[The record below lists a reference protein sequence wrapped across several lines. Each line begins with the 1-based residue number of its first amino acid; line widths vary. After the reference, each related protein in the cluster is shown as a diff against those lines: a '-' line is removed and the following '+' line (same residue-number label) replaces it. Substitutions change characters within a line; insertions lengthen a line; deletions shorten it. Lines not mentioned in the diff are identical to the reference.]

1 MSKMT
6 DSEVKAATSDST
18 VGKMIFESI
27 LEDGVFRFDCSTN
40 DRDAAYPSLS
50 FKNTNNRDVPIMS
63 NKFPLYIPSFE
74 CLSGQQIVKL
84 EVCYCTAFLYMQ
96 PLQIVEPLLFSMLCF
111 YFDDALFLVEFEVS
125 CALLYSLTDLVDFA
139 SF

>member
-1 MSKMT
+1 MICNIFSTSILSLAFRKKRYSKKLTWRRLMSKMT

-74 CLSGQQIVKL
+74 CLLGQQIVKL
-84 EVCYCTAFLYMQ
+84 EVCYCPAFLYM
-96 PLQIVEPLLFSMLCF
+96 
-111 YFDDALFLVEFEVS
+111 
-125 CALLYSLTDLVDFA
+125 
-139 SF
+139 